1 MSRPRVDPVFK
12 TIEVERQYRVEEVA
26 DLLSCSRRYVF
37 DLIRKGEIKRV
48 VRRPK
53 FLRVPASELRRFL
66 AINTERC
73 A

>member
-1 MSRPRVDPVFK
+1 MTDTSK
-12 TIEVERQYRVEEVA
+12 GERQYRVEEVA
-26 DLLSCSRRYVF
+26 DLLPCSRRYVF

-53 FLRVPASELRRFL
+53 FLRVPASELRAFVIRS
-66 AINTERC
+66 TERC